1 MHLSTITFLS
11 VNLSFENPIKSPD
24 CRTWTCSSATDH
36 SHSNFDCQVMIM
48 INYCSWHIWRQLNSC
63 LTWCNA
69 VKPSIFAVSM
79 SAPLLINFSTSSL
92 SEAAQAARK
101 THPSVNWILGSFLLG
116 SVGSWLVLD
125 SPQRFNC
132 SALLKRAEEFRFSKE
147 FICEYTLE

>member
-1 MHLSTITFLS
+1 MHLSWTFFNYFSLCQHFLWKSNKISEDFADLEHVQVHPILILTHWLS
-11 VNLSFENPIKSPD
+11 SN
-24 CRTWTCSSATDH
+24 DH
-36 SHSNFDCQVMIM
+36 DQ
-48 INYCSWHIWRQLNSC
+48 WHIQSQFRFS
-63 LTWCNA
+63 LTWCKA
-69 VKPSIFAVSM
+69 VKPSILAVSM

-147 FICEYTLE
+147 FICE